1 MLKKSAAPFSH
12 LSEAQRTAQVR
23 FASTL
28 AHMLSMRVNPQLVP
42 RLSLHFAIKLCQ
54 DNSVMKRIKISQYG
68 RRLIEVDLVHKSRV
82 ALVRV
87 CAPPE
92 SIVGTQREDGFG

>member
-1 MLKKSAAPFSH
+1 
-12 LSEAQRTAQVR
+12 
-23 FASTL
+23 
-28 AHMLSMRVNPQLVP
+28 
-42 RLSLHFAIKLCQ
+42 
-54 DNSVMKRIKISQYG
+54 MKRIKISQYG